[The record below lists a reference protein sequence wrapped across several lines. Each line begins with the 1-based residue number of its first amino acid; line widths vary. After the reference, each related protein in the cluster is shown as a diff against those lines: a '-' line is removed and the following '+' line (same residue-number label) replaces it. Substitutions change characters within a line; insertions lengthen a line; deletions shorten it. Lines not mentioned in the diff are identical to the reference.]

1 MEMKGYIISGVKV
14 INIVEENAA
23 SIEKMAN
30 KMITDLH
37 NKNIKILDLQITG
50 DNLILVIGEKEWS
63 SYHEFYIKQR
73 KNHLASCFILK
84 SFSRVNFLQLFSAP
98 MNVFRMPNFKL
109 KIFIY

>member
-37 NKNIKILDLQITG
+37 EKNIKILDLQITG
-50 DNLILVIGEKEWS
+50 DNLILVLGEKE
-63 SYHEFYIKQR
+63 
-73 KNHLASCFILK
+73 
-84 SFSRVNFLQLFSAP
+84 
-98 MNVFRMPNFKL
+98 
-109 KIFIY
+109 

>member
-50 DNLILVIGEKEWS
+50 DNLILVLGEKE
-63 SYHEFYIKQR
+63 
-73 KNHLASCFILK
+73 
-84 SFSRVNFLQLFSAP
+84 
-98 MNVFRMPNFKL
+98 
-109 KIFIY
+109 